1 MNCVYL
7 LDVNVL
13 IALTNPS
20 HIHHTRAHAWFRRV
34 SSWATTP
41 VTETAFI
48 RLMTNSAVAG
58 RPVSREEAVDVL
70 GALRAWPGHRFLP
83 DDSSL
88 ADPVIDLVGLVGHRQ
103 VTDFHLV
110 NLAAAHHMVLATF
123 DRAIPEML
131 VVEDQRWVEL
141 V

>member
-1 MNCVYL
+1 MNGTYL

-20 HIHHTRAHAWFRRV
+20 HVHHGRAHGWFGRV

-41 VTETAFI
+41 VTETAFV
-48 RLMTNSAVAG
+48 RLMTNSALAG
-58 RPVSREEAVDVL
+58 RPVTREETVSVL
-70 GALRAWPGHRFLP
+70 RGLRAWPGHRFLP
-83 DDSSL
+83 DDTSL

-110 NLAAAHHMVLATF
+110 NLAASHHMVLATF
-123 DRAIPEML
+123 DRAIPEIL
-131 VVEDQRWVEL
+131 VPADQHWVEL